1 MHGRWVTTDTDVE
14 LTLTHILA
22 LGNWMI
28 GLCKSEDKSCIFFTG
43 IAFKQFVSV
52 VTTIEFPNCN
62 LSGYQLNNIFCCFSY
77 MMLRI
82 YRVLLLKGKSTMQK
96 SLSRRNPV
104 HRSILDN

>member
-14 LTLTHILA
+14 LTLTHMLA

-28 GLCKSEDKSCIFFTG
+28 GLWKSEGNSCIFFTG

-52 VTTIEFPNCN
+52 VTTIEFSNCN

-82 YRVLLLKGKSTMQK
+82 YRVLLRGKRAMQK

-104 HRSILDN
+104 DRSILDN